1 MSILTH
7 LSEQIRHSSPFMLSG
22 NFSRGTLILS
32 STHSSTKVV
41 FCLCSKFLFSQL
53 AASTGE
59 TEHILKT
66 SMGNTLTKQT
76 TNSEHGYRNADIV
89 SLFFFHLLSP
99 SGNNYTVSVIVCH
112 FVLFFFLLF
121 CMNVQKF
128 PMGADGKKRSWQHF
142 I

>member
-1 MSILTH
+1 MWVWMYVSILTH

-66 SMGNTLTKQT
+66 SMRNTLTKQT

-89 SLFFFHLLSP
+89 SLFFFISFPHQGTTTVYSICHCLSFCLVFL
-99 SGNNYTVSVIVCH
+99 SAVLYECSKVSHGC
-112 FVLFFFLLF
+112 
-121 CMNVQKF
+121 
-128 PMGADGKKRSWQHF
+128 
-142 I
+142 